1 MPCMPNRPRTW
12 EYTVI
17 NKSTD
22 RHPAFAL
29 AAVRVRC
36 AMAVSALLLLAS
48 CESLMPPDPVQVAPR
63 PVGDAEW
70 SRTAATPAVAAGAL
84 LPWRSYFDDP
94 DLQALIALA
103 LVHNSDM
110 RLAVINITQ
119 AQAQWGIRSADQLP
133 TVNAVAGVT
142 RAPNAFGAQT
152 TSVTTGLAVT
162 AYEFDFFGRI
172 SGLKEQ
178 ALAQYLATQEAR
190 RTTQITLVTL
200 VAQAWIALLADAR
213 NLELAQQALASRQAS
228 LNLLRLRAA
237 HGVSS
242 ALELRQSE
250 SFLEGVRVTLAQL
263 ERQMALDE
271 NALTLLL
278 GQAVPQAQVAR
289 FQAARFGQF
298 RLPELPAGLPSEL
311 LVRRADI
318 RQAEQ
323 GLKAAN
329 ANIAAARAAFFP
341 RISLTATAGVA
352 STELGT
358 LLNSGTLAF
367 SLAPQVLMSL
377 FDAGRNRATWELARA
392 AAEASMVQYEK
403 SVQVAFRE
411 VADALATRAGWARQL
426 QAQQAQTQADM
437 ERLRLVALRLEHG
450 AASQLDVL
458 ELERTVLAD
467 QQALTAA
474 QWAYLQ
480 SQVTLYKV
488 LGGGPDE

>member
-1 MPCMPNRPRTW
+1 M
-12 EYTVI
+12 
-17 NKSTD
+17 NKSAN
-22 RHPAFAL
+22 RRPAITVAAGCLRSATAVAAL
-29 AAVRVRC
+29 ALL
-36 AMAVSALLLLAS
+36 VS
-48 CESLMPPDPVQVAPR
+48 CGSLMPPEAVQVVPR
-63 PVGDAEW
+63 PVGDAKW

-110 RLAVINITQ
+110 RLAVINIAQ
-119 AQAQWGIRSADQLP
+119 AQAQWGIRGADQLP
-133 TVNAVAGVT
+133 TVNAVAGIT

-190 RTTQITLVTL
+190 RTAQIALVTL

-228 LNLLRLRAA
+228 LDLLRLRAA
-237 HGVSS
+237 QGVSS

-250 SFLEGVRVTLAQL
+250 SFLEGVRVTQAQL

-289 FQAARFGQF
+289 FQAARFAQF
-298 RLPELPAGLPSEL
+298 SLPELPPGLPSEL

-318 RQAEQ
+318 RQAEL

-341 RISLTATAGVA
+341 RISLTATAGSA
-352 STELGT
+352 SAELGT
-358 LLNSGTLAF
+358 LLKTGTWAF
-367 SLAPQVLMSL
+367 SLAPQVLMPL

-392 AAEASMVQYEK
+392 SAEASMVQYEK
-403 SVQVAFRE
+403 AVQMAFRE

-426 QAQQAQTQADM
+426 QAQQAQTQADT
-437 ERLRLVALRLEHG
+437 ERLRLVALRLQHG

>member
-1 MPCMPNRPRTW
+1 
-12 EYTVI
+12 
-17 NKSTD
+17 
-22 RHPAFAL
+22 
-29 AAVRVRC
+29 
-36 AMAVSALLLLAS
+36 
-48 CESLMPPDPVQVAPR
+48 
-63 PVGDAEW
+63 
-70 SRTAATPAVAAGAL
+70 
-84 LPWRSYFDDP
+84 
-94 DLQALIALA
+94 
-103 LVHNSDM
+103 
-110 RLAVINITQ
+110 
-119 AQAQWGIRSADQLP
+119 
-133 TVNAVAGVT
+133 
-142 RAPNAFGAQT
+142 
-152 TSVTTGLAVT
+152 
-162 AYEFDFFGRI
+162 
-172 SGLKEQ
+172 
-178 ALAQYLATQEAR
+178 
-190 RTTQITLVTL
+190 
-200 VAQAWIALLADAR
+200 
-213 NLELAQQALASRQAS
+213 
-228 LNLLRLRAA
+228 
-237 HGVSS
+237 
-242 ALELRQSE
+242 
-250 SFLEGVRVTLAQL
+250 
-263 ERQMALDE
+263 MALDE

-289 FQAARFGQF
+289 FQAARFTQF
-298 RLPELPAGLPSEL
+298 SLPELPAGLPSEL

-358 LLNSGTLAF
+358 LLSSGTLAF
-367 SLAPQVLMSL
+367 SLAPQVLMPL

-488 LGGGPDE
+488 LGGGPEE

>member
-1 MPCMPNRPRTW
+1 MH
-12 EYTVI
+12 
-17 NKSTD
+17 KSTKH
-22 RHPAFAL
+22 RSGFAG
-29 AAVRVRC
+29 AARLVRR
-36 AMAVSALLLLAS
+36 ATAVTALLLLAS
-48 CESLMPPDPVQVAPR
+48 CESLMPPEPVKVLPR
-63 PVGDAEW
+63 PVGSAEW
-70 SRTAATPAVAAGAL
+70 PRTAEASAAAAGTL

-103 LVHNSDM
+103 LAHNSDM
-110 RLAVINITQ
+110 RLAVLNIAQ

-133 TVNAVAGVT
+133 TVNALAGVT
-142 RAPNAFGAQT
+142 RAPNALGVQT
-152 TSVTTGLAVT
+152 TSVTAGLAVT
-162 AYEFDFFGRI
+162 AYEFDFFGRV
-172 SGLKEQ
+172 SGLKAQ

-190 RTTQITLVTL
+190 RTTQISLVTM

-213 NLELAQQALASRQAS
+213 SLELAQQALASRQAS
-228 LNLLRLRAA
+228 LDLLRLRAA

-250 SFLEGVRVTLAQL
+250 SFLEGVRVSLAQL

-278 GQAVPQAQVAR
+278 GQPVPQAQVAR

-298 RLPELPAGLPSEL
+298 SLPELPAGLPSEL

-318 RQAEQ
+318 RQAEL
-323 GLKAAN
+323 GLQAAN

-341 RISLTATAGVA
+341 RISLTATAGTA
-352 STELGT
+352 SAELGT
-358 LLNSGTLAF
+358 LLNSGTLVF
-367 SLAPQVLMSL
+367 SLAPQVLMPL

-392 AAEASMVQYEK
+392 SAEASMVQYEK
-403 SVQVAFRE
+403 AVQVAFRE

-426 QAQQAQTQADM
+426 QAQQAQTQADT
-437 ERLRLVALRLEHG
+437 ERLKLVTLRLQHG

-488 LGGGPDE
+488 LGGGPED

>member
-17 NKSTD
+17 NKLTD
-22 RHPAFAL
+22 RLPAFKASAGL
-29 AAVRVRC
+29 VRR
-36 AMAVSALLLLAS
+36 ATAVSALLLLAS
-48 CESLMPPDPVQVAPR
+48 CESLMPPQPVQVVPR
-63 PVGDAEW
+63 PVGDSEW
-70 SRTAATPAVAAGAL
+70 PRTAAAPAVAAGAL

-110 RLAVINITQ
+110 RLAVINIAQ
-119 AQAQWGIRSADQLP
+119 AQAQWGIRGADQLP

-142 RAPNAFGAQT
+142 RAPNVYGAQT
-152 TSVTTGLAVT
+152 TTVTTGLAVT

-228 LNLLRLRAA
+228 LDLLRLRAV

-250 SFLEGVRVTLAQL
+250 SFLEGVRITLAQL

-289 FQAARFGQF
+289 FQAARFTQF
-298 RLPELPAGLPSEL
+298 SVPELPAGLPSEL

-358 LLNSGTLAF
+358 LLSSGTLAF
-367 SLAPQVLMSL
+367 SLAPQVLMPL

-437 ERLRLVALRLEHG
+437 ERMRLVALRLEHG

-488 LGGGPDE
+488 LGGGPED